1 MHLKEI
7 SISGFKSFADRTRLD
22 LRPGVTAVVGPN
34 GCGKSNIV
42 DAIRWVLGEQ
52 SAKALRGASM
62 QDVIFE
68 GTDKRRALPYCEVAL
83 TFTDCE
89 AELGTAFNE
98 VEVSRRVNREGGSE
112 YAINGKTSRLKDIQR
127 LFANTGVGRVSYSF
141 MLQGQIDQI
150 LSTNPAERRVI
161 FEEAAGITLYKA
173 QRKEALN
180 KLALV
185 DANLARVT
193 DVIEEVSRQIG
204 SLKRQAGKALRYQR
218 LQHRYAHLDL
228 AYGAYRHANLRE
240 SIDKVAARAQVLQE
254 TLKAHSDGLSGE
266 EAALVEQKTARAEH
280 FESMQEL
287 QQRVY
292 NLRSEK
298 ENADNQSEFAG
309 IRTKD
314 LQSRIEDFKAEVADL
329 EAQKAALASRAQDAN
344 QNKQM
349 QLGVVDD
356 SDRIFQEHSGELVKA
371 QEQLGSMEAELQ
383 NRRQEVLHAE
393 NRINRARS
401 SCTTLEVDLQTYQ
414 VKHAALNEAQLEL
427 KAQTEELEKAS
438 AELDAL
444 LAKRKAEVAQGEAN
458 FSSARERA
466 SSALANFRKM
476 QEQIQDQ
483 DRGIARKAAQ
493 LSILEGLQAKF
504 EGFGE
509 GAKAILE
516 DRLGETISKDSVS
529 IISKALKVQPAY
541 TRALEALLGPAMEA
555 LFVGDA
561 EQALTVIGKLDAE
574 SMGRACLQIDM
585 EAATAAP
592 RVDLPN
598 NIKPAAS
605 VITVRDDA
613 LYAPV
618 QRLLAGC
625 YFVENL
631 SEGVEFWKTHPEF
644 NFLMVATARG
654 EVLDCRG
661 LIHGGRA
668 SGQQSSSVLER
679 EVEIRRLRGEIETER
694 RELNQLREQAA
705 QIEEEREAAEAN
717 VETSRQRLSELSNE
731 LSAMTADARGQAQ
744 KIEQNAL
751 SRSSGEDGIR
761 ALDVHHKEAL
771 ESLENAKVELKAAE
785 KGLEEARQGVEGVES
800 AIAQARDQRETKR
813 EALADVR
820 LELAEKKQRLETL
833 DRSLG
838 EVQRESADLQD
849 RILRRNQEIDT
860 LNEQINQLSGTVTAE
875 LEKSAELN
883 RTLEVALKQL
893 ESDRAALKALDTEL
907 VERETALSER
917 RLASRGEEQELNKLE
932 VRLAEERSQIGFIE
946 ENSRDAHQA
955 DLASIDWKMELWEA
969 AAEFEKRVNLD
980 EMDDPD
986 KLEAQ
991 PKGERQEPTEE
1002 ELAKMDQTDWSQI
1015 EEEVRELKGR
1025 LSNMGPVNLEAIS
1038 EYADLKER
1046 HDFLKNQSEDLWNSK
1061 NALVQSI
1068 DSINETSQ
1076 NLFRDTFEQVRKN
1089 FAFTYDKLSGGG
1101 IADLKLID
1109 AEDPLESGIEIIAR
1123 PPGTRLKSVTL
1134 LSGGQRTMAAV
1145 ALLFAIYLVK
1155 PSPFCVLDEIDAAL
1169 DDANIGRFCETL
1181 HGFTDKSQ
1189 FLIITH
1195 NKRTISN
1202 ADTVFGVTMPEK
1214 GVSTLISMRFNKETN
1229 RHETVGA

>member
-1 MHLKEI
+1 MYLKEI

-68 GTDKRRALPYCEVAL
+68 GSEKRRSLPFCEVAL

-204 SLKRQAGKALRYQR
+204 SLKRQASKALRYQR

-228 AYGAYRHANLRE
+228 AYGAYRHANLRD
-240 SIDKVAARAQVLQE
+240 SIEQVAKRAKALQE
-254 TLKAHSDGLSGE
+254 SLKAHRERLVGE
-266 EAALVEQKTARAEH
+266 ETALTEQKNSRAEKY
-280 FESMQEL
+280 EAMQEL

-314 LQSRIEDFKAEVADL
+314 LQGRIEDFKAEIADL
-329 EAQKAALASRAQDAN
+329 ENQKAALASRAQDAT
-344 QNKQM
+344 QNKQL
-349 QLGVVDD
+349 QLDVVDD
-356 SDRIFQEHSGELVKA
+356 SDRIFQDHSNELLKA
-371 QEQLGSMEAELQ
+371 QETLGELEAELQ
-383 NRRQEVLHAE
+383 QSRQNVLHAE

-401 SCTTLEVDLQTYQ
+401 SCTTLEVDLKTYQ
-414 VKHAALNEAQLEL
+414 VKHAALNETQLEL
-427 KAQTEELEKAS
+427 KAQLEELEKGRG
-438 AELDAL
+438 ELDNL
-444 LAKRKAEVAQGEAN
+444 VLKRKAEVAQSEA
-458 FSSARERA
+458 SYEAARERA
-466 SSALANFRKM
+466 SASLANFRSL
-476 QEQIQDQ
+476 QEKIQEQ

-493 LSILEGLQAKF
+493 LHILEGLQAKF

-516 DRLGETISKDSVS
+516 DRLGETLSKDSVS
-529 IISKALKVQPAY
+529 ILSKALKVQSQH
-541 TRALEALLGPAMEA
+541 TKALEALLGSAMEA
-555 LFVGDA
+555 LFVGDSGK
-561 EQALTVIGKLDAE
+561 ALSVIGKLDAE
-574 SMGRACLQIDM
+574 SLGRACLQIDV
-585 EAATAAP
+585 EAAAITP
-592 RVDLPN
+592 RVELPES
-598 NIKPAAS
+598 IRPAAS

-613 LYAPV
+613 LYAPA

-631 SEGVEFWKTHPEF
+631 NDAVEFWKAHPEF
-644 NFLMVATARG
+644 NFLMIATARG

-694 RELNQLREQAA
+694 KELNRLREQAT
-705 QIEEEREAAEAN
+705 QVEEERETAEAS
-717 VETSRQRLSELSNE
+717 VETCRRRLAELSNE
-731 LSAMTADARGQAQ
+731 FSAMTADARAQ
-744 KIEQNAL
+744 LDKIEHNKLSHSAGAEEIKAL
-751 SRSSGEDGIR
+751 N
-761 ALDVHHKEAL
+761 VHHSDAIKAL
-771 ESLENAKVELKAAE
+771 KDAKDELQAAE
-785 KGLEEARQGVEGVES
+785 KGLEESRGGVDTIETEIAKAREN
-800 AIAQARDQRETKR
+800 REAKR

-860 LNEQINQLSGTVTAE
+860 LNEQIEKLAGTADSE
-875 LEKSAELN
+875 LEKSAELK
-883 RTLEVALKQL
+883 RTLEVALAQL
-893 ESDRAALKALDTEL
+893 ESDRNGVKAVDSELAQREKALAEQ
-907 VERETALSER
+907 REG
-917 RLASRGEEQELNKLE
+917 SREDEQELSKLE

-955 DLASIDWKMELWEA
+955 DLSTIDWKMELWEA
-969 AAEFEKRVNLD
+969 AVEFEKRVNLD

-986 KLEAQ
+986 KLAAQ
-991 PKGERQEPTEE
+991 PKAERRDPTEE
-1002 ELAKMDQTDWSQI
+1002 ELAAMNQTDWANI
-1015 EEEVRELKGR
+1015 EVEVRELKGR
-1025 LSNMGPVNLEAIS
+1025 LASMGPVNLEAIG

-1046 HDFLKNQSEDLWNSK
+1046 HDFLKHQSEDLWNSK

-1101 IADLKLID
+1101 SADLKLID
-1109 AEDPLESGIEIIAR
+1109 ADDPLESGIEIIAR

>member
-68 GTDKRRALPYCEVAL
+68 GSDKRRALPFCEVAL

-204 SLKRQAGKALRYQR
+204 SLKRQASKALRYQR

-240 SIDKVAARAQVLQE
+240 SIERVTSRAKALQDA
-254 TLKAHSDGLSGE
+254 LKAHREGLSSE
-266 EAALVEQKTARAEH
+266 ETALAEQKTARAEK
-280 FESMQEL
+280 FEGMQEL
-287 QQRVY
+287 QQRVF

-298 ENADNQSEFAG
+298 ENAENQSEFAE

-314 LQSRIEDFKAEVADL
+314 LQARIEGLGVEIAEL
-329 EAQKAALASRAQDAN
+329 EQQKVTLASRAQDATE
-344 QNKQM
+344 NKQL
-349 QLGVVDD
+349 QLDVVDD
-356 SDRIFQEHSGELVKA
+356 SDRIFQEQSNELVQA
-371 QEQLGSMEAELQ
+371 QETLGSLEAELQ
-383 NRRQEVLHAE
+383 QGRQNVLHAE

-401 SCTTLEVDLQTYQ
+401 TCTTLEVDLKSYQ
-414 VKHAALNEAQLEL
+414 VKHATLNESYLEL
-427 KAQTEELEKAS
+427 KAQAEELEKS
-438 AELDAL
+438 RAELETL
-444 LAKRKAEVAQGEAN
+444 LVKRKAEVTQGEATYE
-458 FSSARERA
+458 SARERA
-466 SSALANFRKM
+466 SASLANFRSI
-476 QEQIQDQ
+476 QEKIQER
-483 DRGIARKAAQ
+483 DRDIARKAAQ
-493 LSILEGLQAKF
+493 LHILEGLQAKF

-516 DRLGETISKDSVS
+516 DRLGETLSKENVS
-529 IISKALKVQPAY
+529 ILSKALKVQPEF
-541 TRALEALLGPAMEA
+541 TKALEAVLGTAMEA

-561 EQALTVIGKLDAE
+561 DKALSVIRTLDAE
-574 SMGRACLQIDM
+574 SMGRACLQINI
-585 EAATAAP
+585 EANGITP
-592 RVDLPN
+592 RVELPAR
-598 NIKPAAS
+598 IRPAAS
-605 VITVRDDA
+605 VVTVRDDA
-613 LYAPV
+613 LYAPA
-618 QRLLAGC
+618 QRLLSGC
-625 YFVENL
+625 YFTESLANA
-631 SEGVEFWKTHPEF
+631 VEFWKAQPDF
-644 NFLMVATARG
+644 NFLMIATAQG

-668 SGQQSSSVLER
+668 SGQQSSSLLER
-679 EVEIRRLRGEIETER
+679 EVEIRLLRGEIETER
-694 RELNQLREQAA
+694 KELNQMREQAA
-705 QIEEEREAAEAN
+705 LVEEEREAAEAN
-717 VETSRQRLSELSNE
+717 METCRQRLAELSNE
-731 LSAMTADARGQAQ
+731 LSAMKADARGMADKQ
-744 KIEQNAL
+744 EQNAL
-751 SRSSGEDGIR
+751 SQSTGISDIK
-761 ALDVHHKEAL
+761 ALDVHHSEAIQKLEDAKKELLDAG
-771 ESLENAKVELKAAE
+771 
-785 KGLEEARQGVEGVES
+785 KGLEGTRAEVDSIEGMIIES
-800 AIAQARDQRETKR
+800 RETREAKR

-820 LELAEKKQRLETL
+820 LELAEKKQRLDTL

-838 EVQRESADLQD
+838 EVQRETADLQE
-849 RILRRNQEIDT
+849 RILRRNQEIDN
-860 LNEQINQLSGTVTAE
+860 LNEQIAKLGGTAKSE
-875 LEKSAELN
+875 LEKSAELK
-883 RTLEVALKQL
+883 RTLEVAVSQL
-893 ESDRAALKALDTEL
+893 ESDREALKSLDTEL
-907 VERETALSER
+907 IEREEALSVR
-917 RLASRGEEQELNKLE
+917 REAGRKEEQELSKLE

-946 ENSRDAHQA
+946 ENSRDAHQTELTA
-955 DLASIDWKMELWEA
+955 VEWKMELWKA
-969 AAEFEKRVNLD
+969 AMEFEKGVNLD

-986 KLEAQ
+986 KIAAR
-991 PKGERQEPTEE
+991 PKSDCGELTEE
-1002 ELAKMDQTDWSQI
+1002 ELAEMDQTDWSSI
-1015 EEEVRELKGR
+1015 EEEVRELRGR
-1025 LSNMGPVNLEAIS
+1025 LASMGPVNLEAIS
-1038 EYADLKER
+1038 EYTELKER
-1046 HDFLKNQSEDLWNSK
+1046 HDFLKHQSEDLWNSK

-1089 FAFTYDKLSGGG
+1089 FAFTYEKLSGGG
-1101 IADLKLID
+1101 TADLKLID

-1214 GVSTLISMRFNKETN
+1214 GVSSLISMRFNKDTN